1 MRVIQVSRK
10 GQILIPKLVREK
22 HGVTPGSKVQLLDL
36 SEGILIKPAPE
47 DPIDAACG
55 FLEGDY
61 SLTDDLI
68 KEHQMELAD
77 EGKYST

>member
-1 MRVIQVSRK
+1 MSVVQVSQK
-10 GQILIPKLVREK
+10 GQILIPKLIREK
-22 HGVTPGSKVQLLDL
+22 HGVTPGSRVQLLEL

-47 DPIDAACG
+47 DPIEAACG

-68 KEHQMELAD
+68 KEHRLELAD
-77 EGKYST
+77 ERKHST

>member
-68 KEHQMELAD
+68 KEHQMELTD

>member
-1 MRVIQVSRK
+1 MSVVQVSQK
-10 GQILIPKLVREK
+10 GQILIPKLIREK
-22 HGVTPGSKVQLLDL
+22 HGVTPGSRVQLLEL

-47 DPIDAACG
+47 DPIEAACG

-68 KEHQMELAD
+68 KEHRLELAD
-77 EGKYST
+77 ERKYST

>member
-1 MRVIQVSRK
+1 MKVIKVSRK
-10 GQILIPKLVREK
+10 GQILIPKLVRDK

>member
-1 MRVIQVSRK
+1 MKVVQVSRK

>member
-1 MRVIQVSRK
+1 MSVIQVSRK
-10 GQILIPKLVREK
+10 GQILIPKLIRER
-22 HGVTPGSKVQLLDL
+22 HGVTPGSKVQLLEL
-36 SEGILIKPAPE
+36 SEGILIKPAPD

-68 KEHQMELAD
+68 KEHQRELAD
-77 EGKYST
+77 ERKHST